1 MISNRN
7 VECVHKANERIYLS
21 PPDVGP
27 LEAEAVSRAVLSGW
41 VAPLGPEVEE
51 FDREI
56 ADLAGRSHGV
66 SLASGTAGLHL
77 SLLALGVKPG
87 EIVLCP
93 TLTFVATVN
102 AIAYTGAVP
111 VLVDSDFETGNIS
124 PSLLREAIQELL
136 LEGKKVAGVVAVDF
150 LGKCA
155 DYDGLL
161 AVTSQHGMFLLADSA
176 ESVGSTY
183 QGTPA
188 GKFGAAAVFSFNG
201 NKLITTSGG
210 GAVVSDDES
219 LIGKIRFL
227 ARQARDDAVHYEHS
241 QLGFNYRLSNVL
253 AALGRVQLSR
263 LDSLVVNRRRIRR
276 RYVELF
282 ANAEH
287 ISVLGHRGEEDNCWL
302 TSIIVDPLQTGW
314 GPLDLLAHLEA
325 DNIESRPLWKPM
337 HLQPLYRE
345 VRTFLDGSAEAVF
358 ARGLALPSGSSMD
371 EAQWARV
378 EASIRL
384 FLGLGR

>member
-1 MISNRN
+1 M
-7 VECVHKANERIYLS
+7 HKTSERIYLS

-56 ADLAGRSHGV
+56 AKLAERSHGV

-87 EIVLCP
+87 DIVLCP

-102 AIAYTGAVP
+102 AIRYTGAVP
-111 VLVDSDFETGNIS
+111 VLVDSDFETGNVS
-124 PSLLREAIQELL
+124 PSLLHEAIQALL
-136 LEGKKVAGVVAVDF
+136 LEGKKVAGVVVVDF

-161 AVTSQHGMFLLADSA
+161 TVTSQHGIFLLSDSA

-188 GKFGAAAVFSFNG
+188 GKCGDAAVFSFNG

-210 GAVVSDDES
+210 GAVVSDDED

-227 ARQARDDAVHYEHS
+227 ARQARDHAVHYEHS
-241 QLGFNYRLSNVL
+241 QLGFNYRMSNVL
-253 AALGRVQLSR
+253 AALGRVQLAR
-263 LDSLVVNRRRIRR
+263 LDSLVMKRRRVRR

-282 ANAEH
+282 ADADH
-287 ISVLGHRGEEDNCWL
+287 VLVLGDRGEEDNCWL
-302 TSIIVDPLQTGW
+302 TSIIVDPSQTGW

-345 VRTFLDGSAEAVF
+345 ARTFLDGSAEELF
-358 ARGLALPSGSSMD
+358 ARGLALPSGSSMED
-371 EAQWARV
+371 VQWSRI
-378 EASIRL
+378 EASIRA
-384 FLGLGR
+384 FLALGR